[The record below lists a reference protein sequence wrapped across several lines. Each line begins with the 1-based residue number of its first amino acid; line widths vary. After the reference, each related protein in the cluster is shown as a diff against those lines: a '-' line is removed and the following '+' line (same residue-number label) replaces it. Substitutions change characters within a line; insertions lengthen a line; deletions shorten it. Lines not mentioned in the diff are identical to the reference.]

1 MEQEES
7 ATKGFL
13 IGFLAGGLIGA
24 AVALLYAP
32 KSGKELRAEIKN
44 KAGEIADDAEQYLTA
59 AKHKAVDI
67 INEGKKKSDQ
77 LISDAREK
85 AQTLLTD
92 AERILTDA
100 REKAGVVMEE
110 GSRIKS
116 AVKAGVN
123 AFKGERS
130 RS

>member
-1 MEQEES
+1 MAQEES
-7 ATKGFL
+7 TAKGFM
-13 IGFLAGGLIGA
+13 IGLLTGGLIGA
-24 AVALLYAP
+24 AIALLYAP
-32 KSGKELRAEIKN
+32 KSGRELRADIKN

-77 LISDAREK
+77 RITDAREK

-100 REKAGVVMEE
+100 REKAGTVMEE
-110 GSRIKS
+110 GNRIKN

-123 AFKGERS
+123 AYKDERN
-130 RS
+130 R

>member
-1 MEQEES
+1 MAQEES
-7 ATKGFL
+7 TAKGFM
-13 IGFLAGGLIGA
+13 IGLLTGGLIGA
-24 AVALLYAP
+24 AIALLYAP
-32 KSGKELRAEIKN
+32 KSGRELRADIKN

-77 LISDAREK
+77 LITDAREK

-100 REKAGVVMEE
+100 REKAGTVMEE
-110 GSRIKS
+110 GNRIKN

-123 AFKGERS
+123 AYKDERN
-130 RS
+130 R

>member
-1 MEQEES
+1 MANEES
-7 ATKGFL
+7 TAKGFM
-13 IGFLAGGLIGA
+13 IGLLTGGLLGA
-24 AVALLYAP
+24 AIALLYAP
-32 KSGKELRAEIKN
+32 KSGKELRADIKT

-100 REKAGVVMEE
+100 REKAGTVIEE
-110 GSRIKS
+110 GNKIKN

-123 AFKGERS
+123 AYKDERN
-130 RS
+130 R

>member
-1 MEQEES
+1 MAQEES
-7 ATKGFL
+7 TAKGFM
-13 IGFLAGGLIGA
+13 IGLLTGGLIGA
-24 AVALLYAP
+24 AIALLYAP
-32 KSGKELRAEIKN
+32 KSGRELRADIKT

-100 REKAGVVMEE
+100 REKAGTAMEE
-110 GSRIKS
+110 GSRIKN
-116 AVKAGVN
+116 AMKAGVN
-123 AFKGERS
+123 AFKDERN
-130 RS
+130 R